1 MCYILPGMTQTTTLR
16 LDDALKARI
25 AAAAERAGTS
35 AHAFMLDAIATTLD
49 QAEQAAAFA
58 QVAETRWASLVAG
71 GGSLGW
77 DATRTWLE
85 ARARGEAPPP
95 PTPRPPVG

>member
-1 MCYILPGMTQTTTLR
+1 MTQTTTLR

-58 QVAETRWASLVAG
+58 ALAETRWAKLVAG
-71 GGSLGW
+71 GDSLGW
-77 DATRTWLE
+77 DETRAWLE
-85 ARARGEAPPP
+85 ARARGEAPPH
-95 PTPRPPVG
+95 PTPRPPAG